1 MWRSEDNLVGVHS
14 FTVWVLGIELSQEY
28 RSFSTR
34 SSHQPFIY
42 LFSFGEGER
51 GRKKEKEDED
61 DDKDYSSQTW
71 LLEII
76 GAEEVCW

>member
-1 MWRSEDNLVGVHS
+1 MWRSED
-14 FTVWVLGIELSQEY
+14 FTVWVLGIEL
-28 RSFSTR
+28 RSTGLFPLGPLTSL
-34 SSHQPFIY
+34 SFIY
-42 LFSFGEGER
+42 LVLE
-51 GRKKEKEDED
+51 KEKEDED